1 MAWCTFNCN
10 RCRLQLAAGLYAR
23 PLEVLT
29 LLDEATI
36 PAQLVG
42 MADNMNAA
50 FGPESTG
57 YEKLGGV
64 RLWVCPPPESQ
75 CARLPSDLLL
85 LTLQEMKSAIE
96 QGMEGQQAAAA
107 VGGGAGQL
115 LPVQCAL
122 NVCDN
127 VHVRLVSLPTSL
139 DPHPSPM
146 RPPLARL
153 GCSQLH
159 QLLYVNGTV
168 VRGGPVRV
176 WESIQFFE
184 CSRCKEK

>member
-1 MAWCTFNCN
+1 MESMRAAAVRVLLHCCAQDLERILRCN
-10 RCRLQLAAGLYAR
+10 APGEEHLALPLSAIALANHEPELAAGLYAR

-36 PAQLVG
+36 PAQL
-42 MADNMNAA
+42 
-50 FGPESTG
+50 
-57 YEKLGGV
+57 
-64 RLWVCPPPESQ
+64 
-75 CARLPSDLLL
+75 
-85 LTLQEMKSAIE
+85 EMKSAIE